1 VKTVPI
7 LLQSL
12 RPGLVL
18 LALLAAATGGLYP
31 WLVQALAENG
41 LNAQLDQA
49 ALRDSSG
56 RIVATSLSG
65 PGDEAPGHVWGR
77 IRTAATIDCD
87 TKADSPACAAAISD
101 RIQALKTA
109 DPSAG
114 PVPPELL
121 AFDGDGLDPT
131 VGINAALYQAPRIAR
146 ARHLSVGLVNILID
160 ASAHNAIYNTTR
172 GITVNRLELN
182 RRLDAYRP

>member
-1 VKTVPI
+1 MPVI
-7 LLQSL
+7 LQSL

-31 WLVQALAENG
+31 WLVRALTENG
-41 LNAQLDQA
+41 LNAQLDGVA
-49 ALRDSSG
+49 IRDGSG

-65 PGDEAPGHVWGR
+65 AGDEAPGHVWGR
-77 IRTAATIDCD
+77 IRTAATVDCD
-87 TKADSPACAAAISD
+87 MKADSPACAAAISG
-101 RIQALKTA
+101 RVRALKAA

-121 AFDGDGLDPT
+121 AFDGNGLDPT
-131 VGINAALYQAPRIAR
+131 VGIEAARYQAPRIAH
-146 ARHLSVGLVNILID
+146 ARHISVGEVNALID
-160 ASAHNAIYNTTR
+160 ASAHNAVYNTTR
-172 GITVNRLELN
+172 GVTVNRLELN